1 MTSNVTQY
9 RWFIFSLIAVA
20 LVYTSF
26 SLFNMNQKMK
36 TLEVENLS
44 RGPVWYVTGVEF
56 DTLRLNNTLLEYAH
70 DQADGDDVRT
80 TFDILWSRLAQM
92 RRGATQDTLVNYDVD
107 LTVYDSLM
115 AALVANDSRVAALDM
130 GAEDNAEALELAV
143 FLKQFQDDLRAS
155 ALEVQQ
161 ASLFES
167 NDVRVGVLGV
177 ARTVLYASLI
187 LSGAAILLFA
197 VFALDSILARRAL
210 KAKKA
215 LLHKAYAADIAKSQF
230 ISVISHEL
238 RTPLTSISA
247 ALDLLKS
254 SATPQTPE
262 KFSRLIEIAKRNC
275 ASLRKLVDDLL
286 ETEKF
291 ASGKMKF
298 DFQVVNLSEALHR
311 TIESNQSYAD
321 SYGVEISANGIEPDV
336 KITADPARVDQLMA
350 NLLSNAIKFSNK
362 GGKVQIE
369 LTTEAGRA
377 VVAVK
382 DHGRGLPQKDKSRIF
397 ERFQQV
403 DSSDKR
409 ERGGTG
415 LGLSIV
421 KAIAEAHHA
430 KLTVE
435 SELGQGSTFYISFPI
450 TVDS

>member
-230 ISVISHEL
+230 TL
-238 RTPLTSISA
+238 
-247 ALDLLKS
+247 
-254 SATPQTPE
+254 
-262 KFSRLIEIAKRNC
+262 
-275 ASLRKLVDDLL
+275 
-286 ETEKF
+286 
-291 ASGKMKF
+291 
-298 DFQVVNLSEALHR
+298 LSEAV
-311 TIESNQSYAD
+311 
-321 SYGVEISANGIEPDV
+321 G
-336 KITADPARVDQLMA
+336 
-350 NLLSNAIKFSNK
+350 
-362 GGKVQIE
+362 
-369 LTTEAGRA
+369 
-377 VVAVK
+377 
-382 DHGRGLPQKDKSRIF
+382 
-397 ERFQQV
+397 
-403 DSSDKR
+403 
-409 ERGGTG
+409 
-415 LGLSIV
+415 
-421 KAIAEAHHA
+421 
-430 KLTVE
+430 
-435 SELGQGSTFYISFPI
+435 
-450 TVDS
+450 